1 MAKKEVPGRMAQMT
15 KPRTPNSEARQQLG
29 RLLDA
34 LAKEALDT
42 PDEAFFAELTSE
54 NFSFDE
60 MARAAEDA
68 IAQGITDHDAGK
80 PADRRAAHKTVKRG
94 RIASRLASKEPSL
107 KARIITAA
115 RIELDMMSENDVD
128 GLLGDLREFGIMD
141 EDAS

>member
-1 MAKKEVPGRMAQMT
+1 MT
-15 KPRTPNSEARQQLG
+15 KPRTPKSEARQQLG

-60 MARAAEDA
+60 MTRAAEDA
-68 IAQGITDHDAGK
+68 IAKGITDHDAGK
-80 PADRRAAHKTVKRG
+80 LADRRAAHKTVKRG
-94 RIASRLASKEPSL
+94 RYATLDRKRRIASRLASKEPSL

-128 GLLGDLREFGIMD
+128 GLLGDLRELGIMD

>member
-1 MAKKEVPGRMAQMT
+1 MT
-15 KPRTPNSEARQQLG
+15 KPRTPKSEARQQLG

-54 NFSFDE
+54 NFSLDE
-60 MARAAEDA
+60 MTRAAEDA
-68 IAQGITDHDAGK
+68 IAKAITDHDAGK
-80 PADRRAAHKTVKRG
+80 LADRRAKR

>member
-15 KPRTPNSEARQQLG
+15 KPRTPKSEARQQLG

-34 LAKEALDT
+34 LAKEAVVT

-54 NFSFDE
+54 NFSFDD
-60 MARAAEDA
+60 MTRAAEDA
-68 IAQGITDHDAGK
+68 IAKGITDHDAGK
-80 PADRRAAHKTVKRG
+80 PDRRAAHKTVKRG

-128 GLLGDLREFGIMD
+128 GLLGDLRELGIMD